1 MKVWI
6 KKNKPDSKWYVVGTN
21 YKDKED
27 KAYMDL
33 FFLNGTE
40 PEFVPD
46 KDGKCSYNISIEEG
60 KFTSYKNKMG
70 LTVFKYSIQN
80 DAAPVNNVVIEEEE
94 LPFY

>member
-21 YKDKED
+21 YKDKDD

-33 FFLNGTE
+33 FFPNNSE
-40 PEFVPD
+40 PEFVPNEE
-46 KDGKCSYNISIEEG
+46 GKCSYNINIEEG
-60 KFTSYKNKMG
+60 KYTSFKKKMG
-70 LTVFKYSIQN
+70 LTVFKYSIEN
-80 DAAPVNNVVIEEEE
+80 DVQPKKDVVIEEEE